1 MSSLPPDLP
10 PTEPA
15 ATDPAGATGP
25 APASPSQ
32 LWLGI
37 GSWNYYFIVKLL
49 LFWRGAIDFHP
60 LENLAF
66 AACLLL
72 PTPTRAWRLT
82 RQLLAPPVA
91 ISLLYYDSWLPG
103 LDRVLSQASLL
114 TNFSAGYLLEL
125 LGRFINL
132 PTLAALILAIV
143 LAVLIGQRLRLSVFV
158 VGGMTALLLSGHHAL
173 PPAGANADED
183 SGLASFDTQ
192 LEAFFAGESKRSVS
206 FPAQR
211 GGDQPFDLIFLHIC
225 SLSWDDLEAMGLT
238 NHPLWQRFDLLFTR
252 FNSASSYSGP
262 AAIRIQRAACG
273 QSKHSSLYQ
282 PVSESCYL
290 MSGLRQAGF
299 EPALLMNH
307 DGHFDDFLQFI
318 QAQGAMRIQ
327 PMPIG
332 GLPVAQRA
340 FDDSPI
346 YGDLAV
352 LERWLE
358 TRARQQTPRVAA
370 YYNTVSLHDGNR
382 ISGQPANVNT
392 LTTYRLRLVKLLDEL
407 DEFFTKLEKS
417 GRRAVVVL
425 VPEHGAAV
433 RGDAMQIAGLREI
446 PSPAITLVPVGVKV
460 IGPDSHRNDDQQRIT
475 APSSF
480 LAMSE
485 VVARMLGESP
495 YTAAGFSAANYA
507 KGLPTTPFVAENE
520 GIAILQRDGQY
531 FWRQGKN
538 GWKPYTA
545 GAAAV
550 PGEAAAAER

>member
-10 PTEPA
+10 PTA
-15 ATDPAGATGP
+15 AADERQSPP
-25 APASPSQ
+25 PASANADSWPG
-32 LWLGI
+32 LG
-37 GSWNYYFIVKLL
+37 GWNYYFIIKLL

-66 AACLLL
+66 AVCLLL
-72 PTPTRAWRLT
+72 PTPSRPWRLA
-82 RQLLAPPVA
+82 RRLLAPLA
-91 ISLLYYDSWLPG
+91 ALSLLYYDSWLPG
-103 LDRVLSQASLL
+103 LDRLLSQASLVA
-114 TNFSAGYLLEL
+114 NFSAGYLLEL
-125 LGRFINL
+125 LGRLVNL
-132 PTLAALILAIV
+132 PTLAALV
-143 LAVLIGQRLRLSVFV
+143 LALALAALLGRRLRLSVFV
-158 VGGMTALLLSGHHAL
+158 IGGMAALLLSGHHAL
-173 PPAGANADED
+173 PPAGANGDDD

-192 LEAFFAGESKRSVS
+192 LEAFYASESKRSVS

-225 SLSWDDLEAMGLT
+225 SLAWDDLEAMGLS

-262 AAIRIQRAACG
+262 AAIRLQRAACG

-307 DGHFDDFLQFI
+307 DGHFDDFLQFV

-327 PMPIG
+327 PQPVG

-382 ISGQPANVNT
+382 LPGQASNVNT
-392 LTTYRLRLVKLLDEL
+392 LATYRVRLVKLLDEL

-460 IGPDSHRNDDQQRIT
+460 IGPDSHRHDEQQRIT

-485 VVARMLGESP
+485 LVARLLADSP
-495 YTAAGFSAANYA
+495 YSAAGFTAANYA

-531 FWRQGKN
+531 LWRQGKS

-550 PGEAAAAER
+550 PGEAAATER